1 MGAGGSGMALM
12 ALGWGHWDE
21 ADGTGMGLVVP
32 VWGWVRPAWC
42 RWDRDGAGSIGTGLV
57 SPG

>member
-1 MGAGGSGMALM
+1 MALM

-32 VWGWVRPAWC
+32 VWGWVTPAWC

-57 SPG
+57 TPG